1 MSGDHNDYHM
11 KVEVVKDNWKY
22 DPITGE
28 PLING
33 YPLHSGLPKKVW
45 GNWMS
50 DEFDRRDNLQ
60 KLTDHDG
67 DLRFTK
73 DETNELIEALEEAVH
88 FIVPTEKDMQR
99 RAGVRRIVK
108 ALEKLKEKQTNESLP
123 R

>member
-33 YPLHSGLPKKVW
+33 
-45 GNWMS
+45 NWMS

-60 KLTDHDG
+60 KLTDHGG

-99 RAGVRRIVK
+99 REGVCRIVK
-108 ALEKLKEKQTNESLP
+108 ALEMLKEKNT
-123 R
+123 

>member
-1 MSGDHNDYHM
+1 MSGDHNDYYM
-11 KVEVVKDNWKY
+11 KVEVVKDKWKY
-22 DPITGE
+22 DPETGE
-28 PLING
+28 PLIDG
-33 YPLHSGLPKKVW
+33 YPLYSGLP
-45 GNWMS
+45 N
-50 DEFDRRDNLQ
+50 
-60 KLTDHDG
+60 HDG